1 MKKNLFVAVLL
12 AFLSTAVMAA
22 NIQKGYVRTKGR
34 LAMDGTT
41 VKGDKV
47 AKVFIKVNNRSMLS
61 NDDGTFT
68 FPIATG
74 KSYMLQEVSKK
85 KYELLDPG
93 ILNKEYAYSKN
104 ALVIVMEN
112 LEEREAEREA
122 YKNKLIQRYT
132 SQIAAREKEI
142 ETLKADKKI
151 KEEEYAAM
159 RDSLKKDKKDN
170 EIIAQ
175 KVLDYFMKIDYDEKS
190 GSDRQ
195 LDYFILNGEID
206 KADSIIKA
214 KGDIRKRIKDVMRD
228 WQEVVDDCGR
238 EHAINLQRHDYE
250 TAAYYLKLKL
260 ELNPLNVKWMLDVG
274 EFLFTFLS
282 DYEGAKGYFE
292 KGLKTAVSK
301 GEAYSQ
307 AEALNDL
314 ASLHS
319 LQGENEEAL
328 KLMEQALPLMRKAR
342 GEECAD
348 VANYYGN
355 IGGIYRLLGN
365 REKSLEYNQASLDM
379 YLGLPGTTDTEKT
392 RAYSNVG
399 LATMELGNYEEGEA
413 ALLKGLAAGRHL
425 KGKDRGELFLIY
437 NNLGQYYQVMKQLD
451 KAYCMYDSAR
461 VEAEDLYGQCHPHT
475 AIAMQNTGTILI
487 AQGNYEKGFDTMLK
501 ATDIYLSLVGEN
513 NSTVMTCYNNLA
525 VICGYLKRPAD
536 QLAYAQKATKIAEA
550 LNKSGS
556 IALASPYHTLGSAYW
571 KMEEADSA
579 LAYYEKAENI
589 TRAAE
594 KGQEELLAHSLND
607 IGCVYVKKQEY
618 MKAIEYFGEAMTVFA
633 TMKGRGG
640 ESNMKKIAATV
651 SNTYDIAAKEKM
663 AKKPL
668 RQKVKE
674 LKVAYPECFASVK

>member
-1 MKKNLFVAVLL
+1 MKKKTFVVVAFALL
-12 AFLSTAVMAA
+12 SMAAMAA

-34 LAMDGTT
+34 LALDGKT
-41 VKGDKV
+41 VKGERV
-47 AKVFIKVNNRSMLS
+47 AKVFIKVNSCSMLS

-68 FPIATG
+68 FPMTG
-74 KSYMLQEVSKK
+74 ESYMLQEVSKK
-85 KYELLDPG
+85 KYELLDPD

-104 ALVIVMEN
+104 TLVIVMEN
-112 LEEREAEREA
+112 LEEKEAERET

-151 KEEEYAAM
+151 KEKEYEAM
-159 RDSLKKDKKDN
+159 RDSLNKDKKDN

-190 GSDRQ
+190 ERDRQ
-195 LDYFILNGEID
+195 LDYYILNGELD

-214 KGDIRKRIKDVMRD
+214 KGDIRKRIKDVIKE
-228 WQEVVDDCGR
+228 WQEVVDDCSR

-292 KGLKTAVSK
+292 KGLNTAVSK
-301 GEAYSQ
+301 HEPYNE

-314 ASLHS
+314 ASLYS
-319 LQGENEEAL
+319 LQGKNGEAL
-328 KLMEQALPLMRKAR
+328 KYMEQALPLMKEAR
-342 GEECAD
+342 GEECAE

-355 IGGIYRLLGN
+355 IGGIYRLLGD
-365 REKSLEYNQASLDM
+365 REKCLEYNQTSLDM
-379 YLGLPGTTDTEKT
+379 YLRLPNTTDTERT
-392 RAYSNVG
+392 RSYGNVG
-399 LATMELGNYEEGEA
+399 LAAMELGNYEEGEA
-413 ALLKGLAAGRHL
+413 ALLKGLAAGRL
-425 KGKDRGELFLIY
+425 LEGKDRGELLLIY
-437 NNLGQYYQVMKQLD
+437 NNLGQYYQIMKQLD

-461 VEAEDLYGQCHPHT
+461 VEAESLYGQRHPHT
-475 AIAMQNTGTILI
+475 AIAMINTATTLI
-487 AQGNYEKGFDTMLK
+487 GQGNYEKGFDTMFK
-501 ATDIYLSLVGEN
+501 ATDIYQSLVGEN
-513 NSTVMTCYNNLA
+513 NLTVMTCYNNLA
-525 VICGYLKRPAD
+525 VISGYLKRPAD
-536 QLAYAQKATKIAEA
+536 QLTYAQKAAKIAEA
-550 LNKSGS
+550 LNEPGS

-579 LAYYEKAENI
+579 LAYYEKAETI
-589 TRAAE
+589 TRAAG

-607 IGCVYVKKQEY
+607 IGTVYVKKQEY
-618 MKAIEYFGEAMTVFA
+618 MKAMDYFGEAMNVFA
-633 TMKGRGG
+633 TMRGRGG
-640 ESNMKKIAATV
+640 ESNMKKIATTV
-651 SNTYDIAAKEKM
+651 SNTYDIATKEKM

-674 LKVAYPECFASVK
+674 LKAAYPECFTSVK